1 MCIVKT
7 RLITFL
13 WEVKLLFDA
22 PSCDVVKLITFLD
35 ILGHFVVKL
44 ITFLDILGH
53 FLYFCMKVN
62 VSGEV
67 QCPLPRLFWCFCFH
81 VLSFL

>member
-1 MCIVKT
+1 MCIVKM
-7 RLITFL
+7 RSIEFL
-13 WEVKLLFDA
+13 RGIKLHFDT
-22 PSCDVVKLITFLD
+22 PSC
-35 ILGHFVVKL
+35 GVVKL

>member
-7 RLITFL
+7 RLIEFL
-13 WEVKLLFDA
+13 RGIKLHFDA
-22 PSCDVVKLITFLD
+22 PSC
-35 ILGHFVVKL
+35 GVVKL

>member
-7 RLITFL
+7 RLIEFL
-13 WEVKLLFDA
+13 RGIKLHFDT
-22 PSCDVVKLITFLD
+22 PSC
-35 ILGHFVVKL
+35 GAVKL

-81 VLSFL
+81 VLSLL

>member
-7 RLITFL
+7 RLIEFL
-13 WEVKLLFDA
+13 RGIKLHFDT
-22 PSCDVVKLITFLD
+22 PSC
-35 ILGHFVVKL
+35 GVVKL

-62 VSGEV
+62 VSGGGV
-67 QCPLPRLFWCFCFH
+67 MSPSP
-81 VLSFL
+81 SFFGAFTFMY

>member
-7 RLITFL
+7 RLIEFL
-13 WEVKLLFDA
+13 RGIKLHFDT
-22 PSCDVVKLITFLD
+22 PLC
-35 ILGHFVVKL
+35 GVVKL

>member
-7 RLITFL
+7 RLIEFL
-13 WEVKLLFDA
+13 RGIKLHFDT
-22 PSCDVVKLITFLD
+22 PSC
-35 ILGHFVVKL
+35 GVVKL

-67 QCPLPRLFWCFCFH
+67 QCPFPRLFWCFCFH

>member
-22 PSCDVVKLITFLD
+22 PSCD
-35 ILGHFVVKL
+35 VVKL

-81 VLSFL
+81 VSSFL